1 MRNGPLHITSEIGR
15 LEKVVL
21 QRPGAELE
29 NLTPEYLHKLL
40 FDDIPN
46 LPAVQKEHDEFAR
59 ALENHGTEVL
69 YLEDLAAGALQDE
82 QVRVQFVDEFLEL
95 PRKTNVNEES
105 VFVSLKEYLLKK
117 SPDEMVRDMIN
128 GIRIDEAEVRKTHKL
143 YDLLEDHY
151 PFYLDPLTNLYFTR
165 DPAAVIGNGISV
177 NHMTQEA
184 RRNEPLFM
192 KYIISHHP
200 DFDAHDIPFLYD
212 VDQPFFMEGG
222 DQLVLSD
229 EVLAIG
235 ISARTSAHAV
245 EMLAGKL
252 FDKTYGFKK
261 VMAVEITKKRA
272 FMHLDTVF
280 TQIDHN
286 KFTIHP
292 EIEGEGGEMR
302 IFILEQGENGEIKI
316 ERRCNLLETLKDLL
330 GINDIE
336 LIPCGGNDPI
346 ASAREQWND
355 GSNTLAI
362 SPGVVVTYDR
372 NYVTNKVLK
381 EHGVEVIEVPSS
393 ELSRG
398 RGGPRCMSMPI
409 VRKDPRAE

>member
-1 MRNGPLHITSEIGR
+1 MTNGPLHITSEIGR

-46 LPAVQKEHDEFAR
+46 LPAVQREHVEFAK
-59 ALENHGTEVL
+59 ALENYGAEVL
-69 YLEDLAAGALQDE
+69 YLEDLAAEALQDDK
-82 QVRVQFVDEFLEL
+82 VRTQFVDEFLQL
-95 PRKTNVNEES
+95 PMRTNVNEES
-105 VFVSLKEYLLKK
+105 VFASLKDYLLKQ
-117 SPDEMVRDMIN
+117 SPFEMVRRMMN
-128 GIRIDEAEVRKTHKL
+128 GVRIDEVEVRKNHKL
-143 YDLLEDHY
+143 HSLMEDHY

-165 DPAAVIGNGISV
+165 DPAAVIGNGISI

-192 KYIISHHP
+192 KYVMRHHL
-200 DFDAHDIPFLYD
+200 DFAAHDIPFLYD
-212 VDQPFFMEGG
+212 VDEPFFMEGG

-252 FDKTYGFKK
+252 FDKTYDFKK

-302 IFILEQGENGEIKI
+302 IFILEQDEIGEIKI
-316 ERRCNLLETLKDLL
+316 ERRSNLLETLKDLL
-330 GINDIE
+330 GIDDIE

-355 GSNTLAI
+355 GSNTLAV

-372 NYVTNKVLK
+372 NYVTNKVLR

-409 VRKDPRAE
+409 VRKVPGTG